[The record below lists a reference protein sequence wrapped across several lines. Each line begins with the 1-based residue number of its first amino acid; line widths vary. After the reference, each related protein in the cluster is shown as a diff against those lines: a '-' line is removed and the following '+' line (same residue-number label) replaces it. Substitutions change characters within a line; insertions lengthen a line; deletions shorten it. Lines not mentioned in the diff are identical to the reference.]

1 VDLELSDDEAE
12 MRDSVAGV
20 LDGIS
25 PLSLVRSIHE
35 GTGDDAELWAR
46 MVELDWPALTI
57 GEDDGGVGFGY
68 VELAIVA
75 EQLGAH
81 VTPGPFLATAS
92 QFAPAVR
99 ELGDGPA
106 RTRWLPRVAA
116 GEITGSLALAEG
128 GRWDPAAIRATASRD
143 GDGWRLAGRKDAVL
157 HGATVDE
164 LAVVVAAA
172 DGGLGAFVVPRA
184 DVVVHP
190 RRTIDPTMP
199 MVDVELGDVVVAPDR
214 VLAEPGALAV
224 PAVERLL
231 DEATVAVAMSTI
243 ATCRAIFDQTV
254 AYAKE
259 REQYGRPIGSF
270 QALKHRL
277 ANMYLAVERASALCW
292 YAALTIAEDDPRR
305 HEAASLAKAAVGEC
319 QMLVVT
325 DGLQLHG
332 GIGFTWEHD
341 LHFFLKRVKA
351 GDALFG
357 NALAHRARLAQVLGL
372 TDGEAA

>member
-1 VDLELSDDEAE
+1 VDLELNDDEAE
-12 MRDSVAGV
+12 LARSVADV

-25 PLSLVRSIHE
+25 PLSLVRAIHD
-35 GTGDDAELWAR
+35 GDGDDRELWAR

-57 GEDDGGVGFGY
+57 DESHGGVGVGY
-68 VELAIVA
+68 LELAIVA

-81 VTPGPFLATAS
+81 VTPGPFLSTAS

-99 ELGDGPA
+99 ELGDDAA
-106 RTRWLPRVAA
+106 RSRWLPRVAA
-116 GEITGSLALAEG
+116 GEITGTLALAEG
-128 GRWDPAAIRATASRD
+128 GRWDPAAVRATAVRD
-143 GDGWRLAGRKDAVL
+143 GDGWRLAGRKDAVV

-164 LAVVVAAA
+164 LAVVVAG
-172 DGGLGAFVVPRA
+172 DGGPGAFVVPRT

-199 MVDVELGDVVVAPDR
+199 VVDVDLDGVVVAADR
-214 VLAEPGALAV
+214 VLAEPGTLATS
-224 PAVERLL
+224 AVDRVL
-231 DEATVAVAMSTI
+231 DEATVAIAVSTI

-270 QALKHRL
+270 QALKHRM
-277 ANMYLAVERASALCW
+277 ADMYLAVERASALCW

-319 QMLVVT
+319 QMLLVT

-341 LHFFLKRVKA
+341 LHFFLKRAKA

-357 NALAHRARLAQVLGL
+357 NGPAHRAALARMLGL
-372 TDGEAA
+372 VDGEAA

>member
-1 VDLELSDDEAE
+1 
-12 MRDSVAGV
+12 V

-25 PLSLVRSIHE
+25 PISLVRSIYE
-35 GTGDDAELWAR
+35 GDGDDRDLWAR

-57 GEDDGGVGFGY
+57 DEDHGGVGFGY
-68 VELAIVA
+68 LELAIVA

-99 ELGDGPA
+99 ELGDDTA
-106 RTRWLPRVAA
+106 RKRFLPLVAS
-116 GEITGSLALAEG
+116 GDITGTLAIAEG
-128 GRWDPAAIRATASRD
+128 GRWDPAAVRATANRDGD
-143 GDGWRLAGRKDAVL
+143 GDGWRLSGRKDAVL
-157 HGATVDE
+157 HGAGVDE
-164 LAVVVAAA
+164 VVVVVAGEA
-172 DGGLGAFVVPRA
+172 GLGAFVVPRA
-184 DVVVHP
+184 GLEVRP

-199 MVDVELGDVVVAPDR
+199 IADVVLDGVVVPSDR
-214 VLAEPGALAV
+214 MLAEPGSLDPSLV
-224 PAVERLL
+224 DRVL
-231 DEATVAVAMSTI
+231 DEATVAIAMSTV
-243 ATCRAIFDQTV
+243 ATCRAIFEQTV

-270 QALKHRL
+270 QALKHRM
-277 ANMYLAVERASALCW
+277 ANMFLAVERASSLCW

-305 HEAASLAKAAVGEC
+305 REARSLAKAAVGEC
-319 QMLVVT
+319 QELIVT

-341 LHFFLKRVKA
+341 LHFFLKRAKA

-357 NALAHRARLAQVLGL
+357 NALAHRAALARMLGL
-372 TDGEAA
+372 VEDGEAA